1 MPSVEVTESVRKQ
14 WNRYCRKHGRLMK
27 DFTSETL
34 RAVMQGKYI
43 RVPKAEKGV
52 KFEIMEDK

>member
-1 MPSVEVTESVRKQ
+1 MSSIEVTESVRKQ
-14 WNRYCRKHGRLMK
+14 WKRYSQKHGRLMK

-43 RVPKAEKGV
+43 RVPKKEKGV
-52 KFEIMEDK
+52 KFEIMEEK